1 MHVSLWLFGWKTTTT
16 ATTKKV
22 ISGSLKYFEDDND
35 YIDEYK
41 ETFCKAAKTSSTLCW
56 SNNVSVRSE

>member
-1 MHVSLWLFGWKTTTT
+1 MENNNNCNN
-16 ATTKKV
+16 KKV

-41 ETFCKAAKTSSTLCW
+41 ETFCKAAKTGSTLCW